1 MYKLEQARAITDVTI
16 QLQLPDASRYVGS
29 FNPST
34 TLQDMLKWY
43 RAQPESMVAALDVSI
58 DTTNDLHPVCS
69 YMSEEVIG
77 EYALANTTLREL
89 GLTSGTAV
97 IR

>member
-1 MYKLEQARAITDVTI
+1 MDNGET
-16 QLQLPDASRYVGS
+16 S
-29 FNPST
+29 
-34 TLQDMLKWY
+34 
-43 RAQPESMVAALDVSI
+43 QPICA
-58 DTTNDLHPVCS
+58 
-69 YMSEEVIG
+69 YMSEEIIG

>member
-1 MYKLEQARAITDVTI
+1 MSLSSEILRKILFLFSALIAMDNGET
-16 QLQLPDASRYVGS
+16 S
-29 FNPST
+29 
-34 TLQDMLKWY
+34 
-43 RAQPESMVAALDVSI
+43 QPICA
-58 DTTNDLHPVCS
+58 
-69 YMSEEVIG
+69 YMSEEIIG

>member
-1 MYKLEQARAITDVTI
+1 MRNRKGQLFWNQTSAKSAFSSAIT
-16 QLQLPDASRYVGS
+16 
-29 FNPST
+29 
-34 TLQDMLKWY
+34 
-43 RAQPESMVAALDVSI
+43 ALDNGEKSQ
-58 DTTNDLHPVCS
+58 PVCA

>member
-1 MYKLEQARAITDVTI
+1 MI
-16 QLQLPDASRYVGS
+16 
-29 FNPST
+29 
-34 TLQDMLKWY
+34 
-43 RAQPESMVAALDVSI
+43 AALDISVNNADQLS
-58 DTTNDLHPVCS
+58 PVCA

-77 EYALANTTLREL
+77 DYALANTTLREL

>member
-1 MYKLEQARAITDVTI
+1 MKFSLFSPITAVDNGEK
-16 QLQLPDASRYVGS
+16 S
-29 FNPST
+29 
-34 TLQDMLKWY
+34 
-43 RAQPESMVAALDVSI
+43 
-58 DTTNDLHPVCS
+58 HPICA

>member
-1 MYKLEQARAITDVTI
+1 MI
-16 QLQLPDASRYVGS
+16 
-29 FNPST
+29 N
-34 TLQDMLKWY
+34 
-43 RAQPESMVAALDVSI
+43 ALDSSI
-58 DTTNDLHPVCS
+58 NNGDKLYPVCS

-77 EYALANTTLREL
+77 EYALTNTTLREL